1 MPTPT
6 ILLLRAFSSCYLV
19 VYWQS
24 LISSLWLRYWKF
36 SILAK
41 CKYENMII
49 AIEWLCKFYPRR
61 IYKMFIAAAVFCIIW
76 SKFNFDLFYFKF
88 GMNQSLHALKTF
100 SMFLDTRLMS
110 SQSCKENF
118 CNWTTVL
125 THLWVFSISVRR
137 CTCAESKRKN
147 NCFSWFF
154 KKNKWCNINSLP
166 THGEHSVICFP
177 LKNIVMY
184 L

>member
-1 MPTPT
+1 MPTQT
-6 ILLLRAFSSCYLV
+6 MLLLRAFSLCYLV

-24 LISSLWLRYWKF
+24 LISSLWLLYWKF

-41 CKYENMII
+41 CKYENMIV

-61 IYKMFIAAAVFCIIW
+61 IYMYKTFIVAAVFCIIW

-100 SMFLDTRLMS
+100 SVFLDMRLMS
-110 SQSCKENF
+110 SQSCKENS
-118 CNWTTVL
+118 CNWTTVV

-137 CTCAESKRKN
+137 CTCAESKRRKN
-147 NCFSWFF
+147 CLLWWCY
-154 KKNKWCNINSLP
+154 KWCNIIL
-166 THGEHSVICFP
+166 FP
-177 LKNIVMY
+177 HMVNALLLSSHRRI
-184 L
+184 